1 MDLLGL
7 VKHCEMVETCT
18 NPQISKLM
26 SFWNFLS
33 GFAIFNAV
41 CDMFSS
47 KPKRTYAPS
56 QQLYYDY
63 DHEDCLELGS
73 DESDIDVL
81 QNRVDELQLRLD
93 DTDVMSDHYD
103 ELQDRID
110 ELQDRIDCLEEWEDI
125 QDELDDL
132 RDELDDLEFDRD
144 LYDDHDE
151 W

>member
-1 MDLLGL
+1 MLMGL
-7 VKHCEMVETCT
+7 
-18 NPQISKLM
+18 
-26 SFWNFLS
+26 WNFLG
-33 GFAIFNAV
+33 GFFLFNAV

-47 KPKRTYAPS
+47 KPKRTYAPP
-56 QQLYYDY
+56 QHYYDC
-63 DHEDCLELGS
+63 DHEDYLASGV
-73 DESDIDVL
+73 DEPDVDAL
-81 QNRVDELQLRLD
+81 QERVDELQLRLD

-132 RDELDDLEFDRD
+132 RDELDDLEFERD
-144 LYDDHDE
+144 LYYDHDD